1 MTPHR
6 HTGVVIDYSDK
17 SFFASASTTID
28 AMSVFNPRM
37 LDASIRDVTDSL
49 SNNDKT
55 SVLLYAMER
64 LPLHSESRTVIE
76 NGVQSCLQVSSV
88 YQEKV
93 IQARL
98 LRAKARFA
106 AGLRGA
112 AHQDLQAILL
122 LDPSHREARELLPPP
137 GGKIPTRTGR
147 GRMPGLPRFSNEI
160 WSEIASFLP
169 RRDLRSLLLVPHVL
183 SSIASRL
190 LFKDVCLQFGTA
202 LFDTGYSEGA
212 AEIDKWHSQRSADI
226 LIRLVSDVEYA
237 GLVRSL
243 SVRAPEEGQTIS
255 SFQTAMLASVLP
267 KLTNLKVFRC
277 QLGNDALISILAV
290 LEKSHKRLQGLVI
303 ASTSSSPPPLPAL
316 HYLTRFVYSGAG
328 DSALINVDGFLS
340 TQTVALHTL
349 VIRHSQ
355 RYPASFLPAGNLR
368 NLYLT
373 LSISSADF
381 LSQMLAH
388 GRQLETLRLDV
399 DLEYGCVLSTVF
411 RAYAAPNSFP
421 TLRKLSF
428 VLTGAAHNFTDPD
441 LFPAVAE
448 FVRGY
453 RMLDGL
459 CISNTYDLAGF
470 GYDAAVWGV
479 LPSLVNLRTLLLD
492 VPKDLP
498 PALSAWLIP
507 RGVTVLDLQVAR
519 HATID
524 INQLW
529 PGVPNGLKFLAL
541 PVSPSEI
548 QTFIRGG
555 LPTLRL
561 MRLRGGNL
569 YTVHS
574 MDKERELE
582 HWPDRRERFY
592 FDDYL
597 EQLDCEELRFLYPR
611 FSWVW

>member
-1 MTPHR
+1 
-6 HTGVVIDYSDK
+6 
-17 SFFASASTTID
+17 
-28 AMSVFNPRM
+28 MSVFNPKM
-37 LDASIRDVTDSL
+37 LDASIRDVADSL

-64 LPLHSESRTVIE
+64 LPLHAESRTVIE
-76 NGVQSCLQVSSV
+76 NGVQSCLQVSSM
-88 YQEKV
+88 YQDKV
-93 IQARL
+93 IQSRL

-106 AGLRGA
+106 VGLRGA

-137 GGKIPTRTGR
+137 GGKMPTRTGHC
-147 GRMPGLPRFSNEI
+147 RMSGLPRFSNEI

-169 RRDLRSLLLVPHVL
+169 RRDLRSLLMVPHVL

-190 LFKDVCLQFGTA
+190 LFMDICLQFGTA
-202 LFDTGYSEGA
+202 QFETGYSEGS
-212 AEIDKWHSQRSADI
+212 AEIDKWHAQRSADI
-226 LIRLVSDVEYA
+226 LIRLVSDTEYA

-243 SVRAPEEGQTIS
+243 SVRAPEEGQAVT
-255 SFQTAMLASVLP
+255 SFQTAMLASALP
-267 KLTNLKVFRC
+267 KLINLKVFRC
-277 QLGNDALISILAV
+277 QMGNDALISILGV
-290 LEKSHKRLQGLVI
+290 LEKSHPKLQGLVI
-303 ASTSSSPPPLPAL
+303 ASTSSSPPLLPAL

-328 DSALINVDGFLS
+328 DSALVNVDGFLS
-340 TQTVALHTL
+340 AQTVALHTL

-381 LSQMLAH
+381 LSQILAH

-399 DLEYGCVLSTVF
+399 DLEFGCVLSTVF

-428 VLTGAAHNFTDPD
+428 VLTGAAHNFSDSD

-459 CISNTYDLAGF
+459 CISNTYNLAGF

-507 RGVTVLDLQVAR
+507 RGVTVLDLQVPR

-548 QTFIRGG
+548 QNFIRSG
-555 LPTLRL
+555 LPALRL

-569 YTVHS
+569 YTVHNT
-574 MDKERELE
+574 DKERELE

-597 EQLDCEELRFLYPR
+597 EQLDCQELRLLYPR